1 MRPRSA
7 ALILGGLAV
16 AAFVARRT
24 RTARGERAELHY
36 DDGSSVTLPGA
47 AVGGARLVE
56 LARETIAAAVA

>member
-7 ALILGGLAV
+7 VLAFGGLGAAALV
-16 AAFVARRT
+16 ALRARAARREH
-24 RTARGERAELHY
+24 ADLQY

-56 LARETIAAAVA
+56 LAREAIAAAGR